1 MKLIVFSLFFLF
13 CAITVGPNQFVWSHT
28 DVTPQEAKNLISS
41 NDALMVIDVREE
53 ESEYCDE
60 NPTPPVPPGHIP
72 GALNYPW
79 SSGVLQERYGE
90 LPTDSELLIV
100 CRSGNRSNQAAE
112 FLDSKGYLTIYDMI
126 EGMGAW
132 EWETVLCIDSD
143 GDGIND
149 DLDNCPTDPNN
160 DIDNDGICG
169 DIDNC
174 PQHTN
179 PDQTDEDG
187 DSIGDICDVCPTSL
201 LYGTTSKEAKL
212 LRYFRDEVL
221 SRTPEG
227 HELIRLYY
235 WWSPM
240 IVKEMEEDEVFKQE
254 LKELIDGLLPT
265 IRRERGIK

>member
-1 MKLIVFSLFFLF
+1 MKRIVFSLFFLF
-13 CAITVGPNQFVWSHT
+13 IVILIGPNRFVWGHT
-28 DVTPQEAKNLISS
+28 DVTPQEAENLIGS
-41 NDALMVIDVREE
+41 NDQLIVVDVREK

-72 GALNYPW
+72 GALSYPW

-90 LPTDSELLIV
+90 LSTDSEILVV
-100 CRSGNRSNQAAE
+100 CRSGNRSNQASE

-126 EGMGAW
+126 DGMGAW
-132 EWETVLCIDSD
+132 EGETVICIDSD

-149 DLDNCPTDPNN
+149 DLDNCPK
-160 DIDNDGICG
+160 GA
-169 DIDNC
+169 
-174 PQHTN
+174 N

-187 DSIGDICDVCPTSL
+187 NSIGDICDVCPTAL
-201 LYGTTSKEAKL
+201 LYGTTSKEAQL

-227 HELIRLYY
+227 HELIRRYY

-240 IVKEMEEDEVFKQE
+240 IVKAMEDDETFKQE
-254 LKELIDGLLPT
+254 LKTLIDGVLPT
-265 IRRERGIK
+265 IRGERGIK